1 MPLNNEILSNPHADR
16 VRKIAGLESKS
27 QRERSGRFLI
37 EGPQSV
43 REAIR
48 WRPDAVTDLY
58 VQMSGD
64 DPQPANQTIA
74 EIYREALDNPRAG
87 QQGGLY
93 IHGATAKVLRQIS
106 GDCQGI
112 AAVGLTERMQ
122 DDPDDLDWSDHPMVA
137 AFWQVRDPGNAGT
150 VIRAAD
156 AAGCDAVIFV
166 DDSVDR
172 FNPKVIRATAGSLF
186 HVPVLTMTTQDFL
199 GWCAGEHSTLVAADV
214 HGTPDRAPEQLPGLL
229 GERGHMLEHEL
240 QDSSRPLTVLFG
252 NEARGLP
259 AHLVEQAD
267 RVVAIPIY
275 GKAESLNLAT
285 SAAVMLM
292 SLAMS
297 SHIGKM

>member
-93 IHGATAKVLRQIS
+93 IHGATAQVMRQIS

-112 AAVGLTERMQ
+112 AAIGLTERMQ
-122 DDPDDLDWSDHPMVA
+122 DDPEDLDWSDHPMVA

-172 FNPKVIRATAGSLF
+172 FNPKVVRATAGSLF
-186 HVPVLTMTTQDFL
+186 HVPVLTMTTEVFL
-199 GWCAGEHSTLVAADV
+199 AWCAEQHSTLVAADV
-214 HGTPDRAPEQLPGLL
+214 HGTPSRPPEQLPSLL
-229 GERGHMLEHEL
+229 GERGHMLEHSL
-240 QDSSRPLTVLFG
+240 QDSARLLTVLFG

-259 AHLVEQAD
+259 TGLVERAD